1 VFIDVRSLMP
11 LTTEE
16 SLARLRAGRIGRV
29 AFTMGALPAVVP
41 VTYAVQGQHL
51 LLATAADSR
60 LARAADGNVLAF
72 EIDEV
77 DLVGHT
83 GWSVV
88 VTGVA
93 QVVADAAGR
102 AEAASVVAPWL
113 PERAELLI
121 RLPCTR
127 ITGRRITVASR
138 DNADL

>member
-1 VFIDVRSLMP
+1 MFIDVRELEE
-11 LTTEE
+11 LTTDQC
-16 SLARLRAGRIGRV
+16 LAHLGEGRVGRV
-29 AFTMGALPAVVP
+29 AFTTSALPMVVP
-41 VTYAVQGQHL
+41 VTYALRGQHL

-60 LARAADGNVLAF
+60 LARAADHSVLAF

-77 DLVGHT
+77 DLRAHT

-93 QVVADAAGR
+93 EVVADQEGR
-102 AEAASVVAPWL
+102 DAAASVVAPWL

-127 ITGRRITVASR
+127 VTGRRIVVPR
-138 DNADL
+138 REHADS

>member
-1 VFIDVRSLMP
+1 MFIDVRTLVP

-16 SLARLRAGRIGRV
+16 CLARLRAGRVGRV
-29 AFTMGALPAVVP
+29 AFTVGALPSLVP
-41 VTYAVQGQHL
+41 VTYAVRGQHL

-60 LARAADGNVLAF
+60 LAKAADGNVLAF
-72 EIDEV
+72 EIDEI

-83 GWSVV
+83 GWSIV

-93 QVVADAAGR
+93 EVVADAAGR

-121 RLPCTR
+121 RLSCMR
-127 ITGRRITVASR
+127 ITGRRIAIAGRGTAEV
-138 DNADL
+138 